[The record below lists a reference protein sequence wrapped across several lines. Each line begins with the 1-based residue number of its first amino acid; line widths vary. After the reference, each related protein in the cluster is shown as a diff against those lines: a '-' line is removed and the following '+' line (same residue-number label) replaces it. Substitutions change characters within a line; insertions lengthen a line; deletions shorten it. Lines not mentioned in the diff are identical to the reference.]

1 MISST
6 KTIGREAGYRVLLAS
21 VFALRNENPFLQVYG
36 LPTFQSA
43 ALAASGKSR
52 YSLSLDAA
60 NHADAGSTDS
70 ENFAIDGE
78 TYFLTLSL
86 RRRVTGWLELG
97 VDLPLVSHTDGFMDH
112 VIEGWHDLF
121 GISNTKRR
129 GPSNELGFLYQRE
142 GQDLY
147 RLASPASGIG
157 DLRLSAAVPLRQGL
171 AEHLQLAIRS
181 SVKLPTG
188 DPDKLLGSGG
198 TDIAIGLY
206 ATSSR
211 SLSGRPLWLSAC
223 AGGLVLGSGDVLE
236 NLRRDAVAFGGVA
249 ATWQWTER
257 IAAAAQLYGQ
267 GSYYDSDVEEL
278 GGNSLQLAVG
288 LSYRSRRNAL
298 LRFAVVEDVSANATT
313 DFALHISVSNGGG

>member
-21 VFALRNENPFLQVYG
+21 AALICASLAHADASSDRVFALRNENPFLQVYG

-157 DLRLSAAVPLRQGL
+157 DLRLSAAVRP
-171 AEHLQLAIRS
+171 S
-181 SVKLPTG
+181 SESWLPVWVRWVHCSSA
-188 DPDKLLGSGG
+188 GSG
-198 TDIAIGLY
+198 
-206 ATSSR
+206 
-211 SLSGRPLWLSAC
+211 
-223 AGGLVLGSGDVLE
+223 LV
-236 NLRRDAVAFGGVA
+236 R
-249 ATWQWTER
+249 
-257 IAAAAQLYGQ
+257 
-267 GSYYDSDVEEL
+267 
-278 GGNSLQLAVG
+278 
-288 LSYRSRRNAL
+288 
-298 LRFAVVEDVSANATT
+298 
-313 DFALHISVSNGGG
+313 